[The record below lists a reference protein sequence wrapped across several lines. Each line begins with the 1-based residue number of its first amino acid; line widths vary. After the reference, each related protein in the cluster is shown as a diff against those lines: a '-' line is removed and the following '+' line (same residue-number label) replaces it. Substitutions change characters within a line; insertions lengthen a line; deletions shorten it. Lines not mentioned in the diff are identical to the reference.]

1 MINNLFTK
9 IAEKDKRS
17 IARALTEIENNSK
30 LSEKIIDEISS
41 SFGKSYRIGIT
52 GPPGAG
58 KSTLTNAL
66 LKKLVEMNYYV
77 GVIAVDP
84 TSPFTGGAL
93 LGDRIRMSEIGTHP
107 NVFIRSMASRGS
119 LGGLT
124 KFASEAGD
132 VFDYA
137 GFDFTIYETVGVGQS
152 ELDIA
157 NNVDTTV
164 VVLVPESGDSIQAMK
179 AGLMEIGDIF
189 VMNKADRAGA
199 DQAVASLQFILSFR
213 EHNENSWLPPIIKTI
228 ASEYKGIDD
237 LYNKILEHK
246 NFLLKNN
253 LLELKR
259 KQRFK
264 TRIKEL
270 ISNQLKKELWTL
282 ERNNLLD
289 ENINLI
295 FEKKLKLS
303 TVVNQLVNSFRN
315 NN

>member
-1 MINNLFTK
+1 MINDLLERISRK
-9 IAEKDKRS
+9 EKRAIAK
-17 IARALTEIENNSK
+17 ALTEIENNTP
-30 LSEKIIDEISS
+30 LSQKIIDEISS

-66 LKKLVEMNYYV
+66 VRYLVEKKYYV

-107 NVFIRSMASRGS
+107 QVFIRSMASRGS

-137 GFDFTIYETVGVGQS
+137 QFDFTIYETVGVGQS

-157 NNVDTTV
+157 NNVDTTA
-164 VVLVPESGDSIQAMK
+164 VVLVPEAGDSIQAMK

-213 EHNENSWLPPIIKTI
+213 DHDENTWLPPIIKTI
-228 ASEYKGIDD
+228 AAEYKGIEE
-237 LYNKILEHK
+237 LYQSILEHREYLSK
-246 NFLLKNN
+246 NDLLQK
-253 LLELKR
+253 KR
-259 KQRFK
+259 EIRFK
-264 TRIKEL
+264 NRIKDL
-270 ISNQLKKELWTL
+270 ISNQLKKELWTK
-282 ERNNLLD
+282 ERNIILN
-289 ENINLI
+289 EKIKMI
-295 FEKKLKLS
+295 FDGREKLS
-303 TVVNQLVNSFRN
+303 NVVNELVENFRN
-315 NN
+315 GN

>member
-1 MINNLFTK
+1 MINNLLERISRK
-9 IAEKDKRS
+9 EKRAIAK
-17 IARALTEIENNSK
+17 ALTEIENNTP
-30 LSEKIIDEISS
+30 LSQNIIDEISS

-66 LKKLVEMNYYV
+66 VKYLVGKNYYV

-107 NVFIRSMASRGS
+107 QVFIRSMASRGS

-137 GFDFTIYETVGVGQS
+137 QFDFTIYETVGVGQS

-164 VVLVPESGDSIQAMK
+164 VVLVPEAGDSIQAMK

-213 EHNENSWLPPIIKTI
+213 DHDENTWLPPIIKTI
-228 ASEYKGIDD
+228 ASEYKGIEE
-237 LYNKILEHK
+237 LYHSILEHREY
-246 NFLLKNN
+246 LLKND
-253 LLELKR
+253 LLHKKR
-259 KQRFK
+259 EIRFK
-264 TRIKEL
+264 NRIKDL
-270 ISNQLKKELWTL
+270 ISNQLKKELWTK
-282 ERNNLLD
+282 ERNIILS
-289 ENINLI
+289 EKIKMI
-295 FEKKLKLS
+295 FDGREKLS
-303 TVVNQLVNSFRN
+303 NVVNELVENFRN
-315 NN
+315 GN